1 MFENVKA
8 DIHRLTDQESCLL
21 VKFGVVFFNL
31 GLHAV
36 LLYRLS
42 HWLYHH
48 HLGPLSVVITYFSSV
63 LTGAQISRA
72 AAIGKG
78 LVIYH
83 PQGIVVGPTVIGN
96 YCTLTQTNLI
106 GQLQGGGDRP
116 VVGDHFY
123 AGAGAKILGKIRIGN
138 HVHVGANSVVIKSL
152 PDGVTAIGVPAKV
165 IYRRE
170 MSRAG
175 TDERISRENAIE
187 SGKSPS

>member
-1 MFENVKA
+1 MFECVRA
-8 DIHRLTDQESCLL
+8 DMRRLTEQESNLAL
-21 VKFGVVFFNL
+21 KFAVVFFNL

-42 HWLYHH
+42 RWLYLH

-63 LTGAQISRA
+63 FTGAQISRG

-83 PQGIVVGPTVIGN
+83 PQGTVVGPTIIGD

-123 AGAGAKILGKIRIGN
+123 AGAGAKILGRIRIGN
-138 HVHVGANSVVIKSL
+138 HVHVGANSVVINSL

-170 MSRAG
+170 MSCAG
-175 TDERISRENAIE
+175 TDERISRENMIG